1 MDSIAQVK
9 AALTA
14 FLADPE
20 PGVIAIKGDWGV
32 GKTFLWDRFIKDQEA
47 VKGYSGYSYASFF
60 GASSLVEVRTALF
73 NSQVSIGKASMAVIQ
88 RKFDIAARKG
98 STALVKLAK
107 PAGSQNTEHLTG
119 VFEDKALR
127 NIVVCLDDL
136 ERKEESVTGSA
147 LLGFITNFR
156 DERRCKVVLLYNET
170 KTNENKA
177 FSATIAEYREKVID
191 HEVLLDPSVAQCYKI
206 IFGDGKFDKLAA
218 PRAVSTAA
226 KGDAR
231 TLLQIFESAKVA
243 NIRLLRRSRSLLEC
257 LRPHLES
264 KYPNQ
269 WPVIARQAVKL
280 CYLHFKHAQFFQ
292 VEEVADQMKWMRLIM
307 DKKKEGPAFER
318 NKMIF
323 AEVDRIG
330 YMPDKTDQMV
340 IDFIRF
346 GFVDWDEYKGLLEQL
361 ESEVASVKV
370 QAEWRATWDKLWDNF
385 HTPSADVL
393 AGFRAFLRKHKAS
406 LSLNQVST
414 VVVFLREYAAS
425 EPADELILTE
435 KIGAF
440 AKSYAASEPY
450 DRDLMGLDP
459 SVAKRVI
466 AQSKA
471 NRGTKSISEVMANM
485 TRSGGWNPSEAEY
498 LQKTTK
504 ADFLAWLKAE
514 TRAGFL
520 GDLAE
525 FRSRL
530 GSDAVGR
537 SVLKKLDGALRQL
550 GKRSPVDRRRVRYG
564 AKLEPTPKKAAKK
577 PPAA

>member
-14 FLADPE
+14 FLADQE

-32 GKTFLWDRFIKDQEA
+32 GKTFLWGRFIAEQQA
-47 VKGYSGYSYASFF
+47 VKGYSGYSYASLF
-60 GASSLVEVRTALF
+60 GASSLAEVRTALF
-73 NSQVSIGKASMAVIQ
+73 DSQVSIGSASMAALA
-88 RKFDIAARKG
+88 RKFDIVARKG
-98 STALVKLAK
+98 STALVKLTK
-107 PAGSQNTEHLTG
+107 PAGSQNTDHLSG
-119 VFEDKALR
+119 VFQDKALR

-136 ERKEESVTGSA
+136 ERKEDSVTGSA

-156 DERRCKVVLLYNET
+156 DERRCKVVLLYNEA
-170 KTNENKA
+170 KTNEA

-226 KGDAR
+226 RGDDR

-243 NIRLLRRSRSLLEC
+243 NIRLLRRSRSILEY
-257 LRPHLES
+257 LRPHLQS

-280 CYLHFKHAQFFQ
+280 CFLHFKHAQFFQ
-292 VEEVADQMKWMRLIM
+292 VEEIADQTKWIRLIM
-307 DKKKEGPAFER
+307 DKKKEGPGFER
-318 NKMIF
+318 NKKIF
-323 AEVDRIG
+323 AEVERIG
-330 YMPDKTDQMV
+330 YQPDKTDQMV

-385 HTPSADVL
+385 HTPAADVL
-393 AGFRAFLRKHKAS
+393 TGLRAFLRKHKAT

-414 VVVFLREYAAS
+414 VVVFLREYAPD
-425 EPADELILTE
+425 PADEAILTE
-435 KIGAF
+435 KIEAF
-440 AKSYAASEPY
+440 AKVYAASEPHS
-450 DRDLMGLDP
+450 RSLMGLDT

-471 NRGTKSISEVMANM
+471 SRGVKSINEVMENM
-485 TRSGGWNPSEAEY
+485 TRVGGWNPAEAEY
-498 LQKTTK
+498 LRKTTK
-504 ADFLAWLKAE
+504 ADFVAWLKSEA
-514 TRAGFL
+514 RADFL

-525 FRSRL
+525 FRGRL
-530 GSDAVGR
+530 DSDAVGR
-537 SVLKKLDGALRQL
+537 SVLKKLDGALRQV
-550 GKRSPVDRRRVRYG
+550 GKRSPLDRRRVRYG
-564 AKLEPTPKKAAKK
+564 AKLEPKPKKSASK
-577 PPAA
+577 PPPAST